1 MPKEING
8 LTSITVVGGAAKSLQ
23 GRRFD
28 MNTQVMR
35 TLLAAASMLLCSGP
49 VLKANDVWL
58 TEVERR
64 LAALETQSAGQQGVQ
79 TAAHLS
85 KCGGQCAGGS
95 CASGGCGC
103 QSCAECGPCSDA
115 YCGKYYGEVQMLFI
129 RPHVSEDWVGKLSE
143 SHGFSQRYVV
153 GYEDCCGLGGRVRYW
168 NYNDHVPVLDPS
180 CIDFDMG
187 VLDLE
192 ITNRF
197 CFRSTEL
204 VVAGGFRYASW
215 GMTDAT
221 QYEVD
226 LDAYGLTMAA
236 DFSTLIACYGC
247 SQWSFV
253 YGGRLSILGGS
264 WEGDN
269 YIIDTIVTPEVR
281 DDNLLVHELHVGVEY
296 RYHYCHYDL
305 FVRATYE
312 MQNWH
317 SDVLSEPEIGTG
329 IAPLSIGST
338 DSIGFIGPGLHL
350 GVRF

>member
-1 MPKEING
+1 
-8 LTSITVVGGAAKSLQ
+8 
-23 GRRFD
+23 
-28 MNTQVMR
+28 
-35 TLLAAASMLLCSGP
+35 
-49 VLKANDVWL
+49 
-58 TEVERR
+58 
-64 LAALETQSAGQQGVQ
+64 
-79 TAAHLS
+79 
-85 KCGGQCAGGS
+85 
-95 CASGGCGC
+95 
-103 QSCAECGPCSDA
+103 
-115 YCGKYYGEVQMLFI
+115 MLFI

-281 DDNLLVHELHVGVEY
+281 DDNLLVHELHVGVELP
-296 RYHYCHYDL
+296 RCPSGRRIRSGSLGRGCTWAFGSSASGCNEKADTPL
-305 FVRATYE
+305 VALDGAT
-312 MQNWH
+312 
-317 SDVLSEPEIGTG
+317 SCFGGTWPFFWWG
-329 IAPLSIGST
+329 WTFRRIPPFSQRDAAIAE
-338 DSIGFIGPGLHL
+338 
-350 GVRF
+350 VRFRVRLASRGASPN